1 MKLFWAAF
9 NVLLIGLSVL
19 TGYYEMEP
27 QQLSHANP
35 DAVLCTV
42 VLISMIFF
50 PIATVGY
57 SIHGAKQSSLRRPS
71 WRRWSIDWW
80 HDPLQSLF
88 SASWF
93 TGAMVVGAALHLR
106 GTSQTGFWM
115 FMFFASMFLGLLIGQ
130 VITYVVY
137 REHIDET

>member
-19 TGYYEMEP
+19 MGYYEMEP
-27 QQLSHANP
+27 QQLSKANP
-35 DAVLCTV
+35 DAVFCTS
-42 VLISMIFF
+42 VLLSAIFF
-50 PIATVGY
+50 SIATVAY
-57 SIHGAKQSSLRRPS
+57 SIHGEKQSSLRRPS

-80 HDPLQSLF
+80 HDPLQCLF

-106 GTSQTGFWM
+106 GTSETGFWM
-115 FMFFASMFLGLLIGQ
+115 FMFFASMLLGLLIGQ
-130 VITYVVY
+130 MIAYAVY
-137 REHIDET
+137 RKHIGET

>member
-1 MKLFWAAF
+1 MKIFWAAF
-9 NVLLIGLSVL
+9 NVLFIGLSVL
-19 TGYYEMEP
+19 TGYYEMGP
-27 QQLSHANP
+27 QQLSKANP
-35 DAVLCTV
+35 DAIFCTSVL
-42 VLISMIFF
+42 LIMIFF
-50 PIATVGY
+50 SVATVGY
-57 SIHGAKQSSLRRPS
+57 SIHGEKQSSLRRPS

-93 TGAMVVGAALHLR
+93 TGAMVVGAALRLR

-130 VITYVVY
+130 VIAYVVY
-137 REHIDET
+137 REHIAET